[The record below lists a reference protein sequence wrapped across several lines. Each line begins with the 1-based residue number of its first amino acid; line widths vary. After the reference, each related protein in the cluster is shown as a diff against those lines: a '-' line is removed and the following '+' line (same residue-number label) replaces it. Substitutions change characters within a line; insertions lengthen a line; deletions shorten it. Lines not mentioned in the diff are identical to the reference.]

1 MSEVKKYQDTGERP
15 AEKKVHTEEAKPDA
29 GRLYG
34 EGEEPGR
41 EELHDG
47 IGRSEADMLYDEELL
62 SRIENAA
69 ARGAQLGS
77 RYGIL
82 LATMITLLL
91 IVAAVFILPVFF
103 GIDNTL
109 RLPILRKR
117 SLRRQS
123 RKRKSRSSRRKSR
136 MWSN

>member
-47 IGRSEADMLYDEELL
+47 IGRSEADMLYVMMGSAAPKRTCFMMKNFSAELKTQRREGR
-62 SRIENAA
+62 SSAA
-69 ARGAQLGS
+69 DTVS
-77 RYGIL
+77 
-82 LATMITLLL
+82 
-91 IVAAVFILPVFF
+91 F
-103 GIDNTL
+103 
-109 RLPILRKR
+109 
-117 SLRRQS
+117 LRR
-123 RKRKSRSSRRKSR
+123 
-136 MWSN
+136 